1 MTLPDALLG
10 FALVAG
16 LLTIVPGLDTALVL
30 RSVLTRGRAHAVATA
45 AGIQVGVLVWG
56 MAAAVG
62 ASALLAVSQVA
73 FEVVRLAGAGYL
85 VVLGVSLVVQAVRR
99 RGVESAPP
107 PARDGLLRA
116 VATGAL
122 TNLLNPKVGVFYLAT
137 IPQFLP
143 AGVSPLAMGLLL
155 AGVHVLL
162 GCGWFAA
169 LILAGSALG
178 QRLRSPRVV
187 RAVDGLTGGV
197 LVAMGVRLALESP
210 R

>member
-1 MTLPDALLG
+1 MTLPEALLG

-30 RSVLTRGRAHAVATA
+30 RSVVTRGRAHAVATA

-56 MAAAVG
+56 MAAAAG

-73 FEVVRLAGAGYL
+73 FDVVRLAGAGYL
-85 VVLGVSLVVQAVRR
+85 AVLGVTLVVQAVRR
-99 RGVESAPP
+99 RVGEVVPP
-107 PARDGLLRA
+107 PASRGGLARS
-116 VATGAL
+116 VAMGAA

-143 AGVSPLAMGLLL
+143 AGASPLAMGLLL

-169 LILAGSALG
+169 LIVDRKS
-178 QRLRSPRVV
+178 VV
-187 RAVDGLTGGV
+187 
-197 LVAMGVRLALESP
+197 
-210 R
+210 